1 MQAEAAASL
10 MTTKMDLNAIVEQM
24 ETGDQDSALAALQSY
39 TKEMNQCFT
48 FSNEDGLDR
57 EEGSLQKH
65 LGELVLGFL
74 NRDLQPSCLLACL
87 ETVRILSRDKHRLDP
102 FITRSAMLT
111 LARYAG
117 IVVDITAT
125 PAHSHLVEGQVEGEG
140 GDGEEAAEVSS
151 NIVKESSPHS
161 ENSDQEVIVEAL
173 KSICNILLHN
183 ETGQVVAA
191 DLQLIKGVAERLK
204 QCHDPTWN
212 HEVRFFD
219 LRLTFLLTAL
229 RVDVRTQLAQELH
242 GISLLGNQLDAT
254 LGLCW
259 PDTLETARAGFESI
273 PPEEL
278 PPLSREQAER
288 AMEILKILFN
298 ITFDTTRR
306 KVDEEEAAE
315 YRHLGAILRHCLL
328 SHADGEERT
337 EEFHSHTVNLL
348 GNLPLPC
355 LDVLLMPKVQQ
366 GSIEYMGVNMD
377 AVNMLL
383 EFMER
388 KLDRG
393 HKLKETLLPS
403 LNLLTES
410 ARIHRET
417 RKFLRSK
424 VLPPLRDVKNRPEVG
439 NALRNK
445 IVRLMTHID
454 TDVKDYA
461 AEFLFVLCKENV
473 SRFIKYTGYG
483 NAAGLLAARGLLRG
497 GRESGIYSEDEDSE
511 TEEYREAKAHINP
524 ITGVVEEEQ
533 PNPMEGM
540 TEEQKELEAMK
551 LVSMFD
557 RLSRCN
563 VIQPMQLGMDGK
575 MREMT
580 PEDLHKV
587 AHNPLVQSEEPAN
600 SESEDDAQ

>member
-1 MQAEAAASL
+1 MA
-10 MTTKMDLNAIVEQM
+10 MKMDLSAIIEQM
-24 ETGDQDSALAALQSY
+24 ETGEQDTALTALQSY
-39 TKEMNQCFT
+39 NTEMNQCFT
-48 FSNEDGLDR
+48 FSR
-57 EEGSLQKH
+57 EKEHEREH
-65 LGELVLGFL
+65 LGELVLCFL
-74 NRDLQPSCLLACL
+74 SRELQPSCQLACL
-87 ETVRILSRDKHRLDP
+87 ETLRILTRDKDCLDP
-102 FITRSAMLT
+102 FINRSAMST

-117 IVVDITAT
+117 IAVASTAT
-125 PAHSHLVEGQVEGEG
+125 HGHCKLNEGQVEGE
-140 GDGEEAAEVSS
+140 EEDAEEVSS
-151 NIVKESSPHS
+151 ELIKGGSPPSESP
-161 ENSDQEVIVEAL
+161 DQEVIVEAL

-183 ETGQVVAA
+183 ETGQVIAA
-191 DLQLIKGVAERLK
+191 DLQLIKGVSERLK

-229 RVDVRTQLAQELH
+229 RVDVRAQLAQELH
-242 GISLLGNQLDAT
+242 GISLLGNQLDVT

-259 PDTLETARAGFESI
+259 PDTLETARAGLENI

-278 PPLSREQAER
+278 PPLSRQQIEL

-298 ITFDTTRR
+298 ITFDTARR
-306 KVDEEEAAE
+306 KVDEEETAE
-315 YRHLGAILRHCLL
+315 YRHLGAILRHCLM

-366 GSIEYMGVNMD
+366 GSVEYMGVNMD

-383 EFMER
+383 EFMEKR
-388 KLDRG
+388 LDRG
-393 HKLKETLLPS
+393 HKLRETLLPS

-410 ARIHRET
+410 GRIHRET

-439 NALRNK
+439 CALRNK
-445 IVRLMTHID
+445 LVRIMTHID
-454 TDVKDYA
+454 TDVKDCA
-461 AEFLFVLCKENV
+461 AEFLFVLCKESV

-497 GRESGIYSEDEDSE
+497 GRDSGIYSEDEDSE
-511 TEEYREAKAHINP
+511 TEEYKEAKAHINP

-540 TEEQKELEAMK
+540 TEEQKEYEAMK
-551 LVSMFD
+551 LVRMFD
-557 RLSRCN
+557 KLSRNN
-563 VIQPMQLGMDGK
+563 VIQPMQLSMDGK
-575 MREMT
+575 MREIT
-580 PEDLHKV
+580 PDDLQNLT
-587 AHNPLVQSEEPAN
+587 HNPVFQPEEPG
-600 SESEDDAQ
+600 SEDEA

>member
-1 MQAEAAASL
+1 

-39 TKEMNQCFT
+39 TKEVNINAAVVERLG
-48 FSNEDGLDR
+48 FS
-57 EEGSLQKH
+57 
-65 LGELVLGFL
+65 LVLGFL

-125 PAHSHLVEGQVEGEG
+125 PAHSHLVEGQ
-140 GDGEEAAEVSS
+140 
-151 NIVKESSPHS
+151 
-161 ENSDQEVIVEAL
+161 
-173 KSICNILLHN
+173 
-183 ETGQVVAA
+183 A

>member
-1 MQAEAAASL
+1 MA
-10 MTTKMDLNAIVEQM
+10 MKMDLNDIIEQI
-24 ETGDQDSALAALQSY
+24 ETGEQDSALTALQSY
-39 TKEMNQCFT
+39 NKEMNQCFT
-48 FSNEDGLDR
+48 FSKGEEQDR
-57 EEGSLQKH
+57 ER
-65 LGELVLGFL
+65 LGELVLALL
-74 NRDLQPSCLLACL
+74 NRELQPSCQLACL
-87 ETVRILSRDKHRLDP
+87 ETVRILSRDKNCLDP
-102 FITRSAMLT
+102 FISRSAMST

-117 IVVDITAT
+117 IAVASSA
-125 PAHSHLVEGQVEGEG
+125 AHNQQVEGQGEGEG
-140 GDGEEAAEVSS
+140 GEEGEAEEVSS
-151 NIVKESSPHS
+151 DVVKEASPPS

-183 ETGQVVAA
+183 VTGQVVAA

-204 QCHDPTWN
+204 QCHDSIWN

-229 RVDVRTQLAQELH
+229 RVDIRAQLAQELH

-259 PDTLETARAGFESI
+259 PDTLETARAGSEGV

-278 PPLSREQAER
+278 PPLSRQQTEL

-298 ITFDTTRR
+298 VTFDTTRR

-315 YRHLGAILRHCLL
+315 YRHLGAILRHCLM
-328 SHADGEERT
+328 SHAEGDERT

-383 EFMER
+383 EFMEKR
-388 KLDRG
+388 LDRG

-424 VLPPLRDVKNRPEVG
+424 VLPPLRDVKNKPEVG

-445 IVRLMTHID
+445 LVRLMTHID
-454 TDVKDYA
+454 TDVKDCA
-461 AEFLFVLCKENV
+461 AEFLFVLCKESV

-497 GRESGIYSEDEDSE
+497 GRDSGIYSEDEDSE
-511 TEEYREAKAHINP
+511 TEEYREAKAQINP

-540 TEEQKELEAMK
+540 TEEQKEYEAMK
-551 LVSMFD
+551 LVNMFD
-557 RLSRCN
+557 KLSRTN
-563 VIQPMQLGMDGK
+563 LIQPMQLGMDGR
-575 MREMT
+575 MREIT
-580 PEDLHKV
+580 PDDLHKLT
-587 AHNPLVQSEEPAN
+587 HNPLFQPEEPAN
-600 SESEDDAQ
+600 SDEDEA